1 MEEKENR
8 NFSCLDVIS
17 RRLSVKKL
25 GTNFVTCCP
34 FHHEDTP
41 SLTINTQKN
50 FWSCFG
56 CKKGGTAVNFVQYL
70 DNISYGEAYKK
81 LCVEYGY
88 MDAKVLKNSPYYK
101 YYKLNSLICKFFT
114 ASLKQT
120 VSGKNC
126 LDYLKQRGID
136 ESIVD
141 EFEIGY
147 APKQE
152 TKDCLVGALTEY
164 GYSFDGMNQ
173 VGILNSK
180 KTTLFKNRVVFP
192 IKNEHGEIQ
201 GFVGRAIGDDNV
213 RYLNTSDT
221 VIFKKG
227 KSIFNLDKACNEM
240 RSEKKVL
247 IVEGVFDVIA
257 AYQAG
262 FKNVVCTLG
271 VSLTKEHLDIIK
283 NYTKNVIV
291 CYDGDS
297 AGVNATIKAYKLC
310 KSNGVKFKCCFLP
323 NRQDPDEFVK
333 SGKDFCEYVNT
344 NTVSIFDYIMSIYQ
358 HFKKTPENSILSQTK
373 LFEILIDEPAIT
385 QKCYLE
391 KWASIIGINTKMIKK
406 DFLSYTSSMN
416 RKYEKRNEL
425 FSLIIKSFLSSKRI
439 LLKNLSDIN
448 SNFLTKQEKKLL
460 NAIYK
465 HFKKQTVF
473 DYTNF
478 NTETN
483 GIYRTRIE
491 PIINLQDTQEYDIVD
506 LIMEFTNTC
515 LKIRNSSQK

>member
-1 MEEKENR
+1 MEEKDNHD
-8 NFSCLDVIS
+8 FSCLDVIS
-17 RRLSVKKL
+17 KRLPVKKL
-25 GTNFVTCCP
+25 GANFVTCCP

-41 SLTINTQKN
+41 SLTINTTKN

-56 CKKGGTAVNFVQYL
+56 CKKGGNAVNFVQYF
-70 DNISYGEAYKK
+70 DNISYSEAYKK
-81 LCVEYGY
+81 LSVEYGY
-88 MDAKVLKNSPYYK
+88 LDAKAIKPSPYLK
-101 YYKLNSLICKFFT
+101 HFKLNEFISKFFT

-120 VSGKNC
+120 ISGRKC
-126 LDYLKQRGID
+126 LEYLNSRGID
-136 ESIVD
+136 EKLSD
-141 EFEIGY
+141 EFGIGY
-147 APKQE
+147 ATILSKNDP
-152 TKDCLVGALTEY
+152 LVGALKDC
-164 GYSFDGMNQ
+164 GYTLDDMKE
-173 VGILNSK
+173 VGILDSDYK
-180 KTTLFKNRVVFP
+180 TLFKNRVTFP
-192 IKNEHGEIQ
+192 IKNVRGEII
-201 GFVGRAIGDDNV
+201 GFVGRAIKEDLV
-213 RYLNTSDT
+213 KYLNTPDT

-227 KSIFNLDKACNEM
+227 KSLFNLERAYKDI
-240 RSEKKVL
+240 RSENNVL

-257 AYQAG
+257 AYRAG
-262 FKNVVCTLG
+262 IKNVVCSLG
-271 VSLTKEHLDIIK
+271 VSLTKEHLESLK
-283 NYTKNVIV
+283 GYTKNVTI

-297 AGVNATIKAYKLC
+297 AGVNATIRAFKLC
-310 KSNGVKFKCCFLP
+310 KNNGIKFQCCFLP
-323 NRQDPDEFVK
+323 KKQDPDEFVRNGNDLCQYVK
-333 SGKDFCEYVNT
+333 S
-344 NTVSIFDYIMSIYQ
+344 NTVSIFDYIISIYQ
-358 HFKKTPENSILSQTK
+358 HFKKTPENCMISQNK
-373 LFEILIDEPAIT
+373 LFDILIDEPAVT

-425 FSLIIKSFLSSKRI
+425 FSLIIKCFLSSKRI

-448 SNFLTKQEKKLL
+448 SNFLTKQEKNLL

-473 DYTNF
+473 DYAIF

-483 GIYRTRIE
+483 GIYKTRIE